1 MTIKQIKKI
10 KIVRGILL
18 SIYIYFVWEVIQ
30 APRPKP
36 IVTEHL
42 MIINVIIILC
52 IGILSEILPKEYRS
66 GNTFFIYKSKL
77 LEVILELVFILVLAG
92 CLIYFL

>member
-18 SIYIYFVWEVIQ
+18 SIYIYFGWEVIKS
-30 APRPKP
+30 PRPKP
-36 IVTEHL
+36 IVTERL
-42 MIINVIIILC
+42 LIINIIIILC
-52 IGILSEILPKEYRS
+52 IGILSEILPKEQRS
-66 GNTFFIYKSKL
+66 ENVLLSYKSKL
-77 LEVILELVFILVLAG
+77 LEMIFELVFILILAG

>member
-18 SIYIYFVWEVIQ
+18 SIYIYFGWEVIQ
-30 APRPKP
+30 APRPKS
-36 IVTEHL
+36 IVIEHL
-42 MIINVIIILC
+42 LIINVIIILC
-52 IGILSEILPKEYRS
+52 IGILSEVLPKEHRS
-66 GNTFFIYKSKL
+66 GNTFSSYKSKL
-77 LEVILELVFILVLAG
+77 SEMILELVFILILAG

>member
-18 SIYIYFVWEVIQ
+18 SIYIYFGWEVIQ

-42 MIINVIIILC
+42 LIISIIIILC
-52 IGILSEILPKEYRS
+52 IAILSKILPKEHRS
-66 GNTFFIYKSKL
+66 GNTFLSYRSKL